1 MNEINSDLSSSNLV
15 ILKNKNFSQNYSLLS
30 PTNLTQ
36 TFIS

>member
-30 PTNLTQ
+30 PHKSDTN
-36 TFIS
+36 IY